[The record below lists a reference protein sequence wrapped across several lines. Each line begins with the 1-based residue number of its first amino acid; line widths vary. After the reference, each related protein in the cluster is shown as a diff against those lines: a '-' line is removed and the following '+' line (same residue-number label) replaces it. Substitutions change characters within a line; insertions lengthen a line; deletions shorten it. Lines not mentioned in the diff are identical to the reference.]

1 MGIPNANNMNRLKQL
16 SKEEFLQLHGATE
29 ELYESIQKSKS
40 GFIRI
45 KRTTGDPYSIGG
57 YTELFAEGLSLFVSN
72 NSEWLNI
79 PNVTYINWDKGWF
92 DTLNSRYN
100 FIFEEEKNEN

>member
-16 SKEEFLQLHGATE
+16 SKEEFLQLQGATE
-29 ELYESIQKSKS
+29 ELYESVQKGKS

-45 KRTTGDPYSIGG
+45 NRTTGDPYSIGG
-57 YTELFAEGLSLFVSN
+57 YTKLFAEGLSLHVSN
-72 NSEWLNI
+72 DSEWWSTS
-79 PNVTYINWDKGWF
+79 NVTYINLDEGWF

-100 FIFEEEKNEN
+100 FIR